1 MVLPI
6 ALQDNLAKTQ
16 AVERMNQIIKAHGE
30 VGQQVVSDALKNK
43 AAADLERVKDSEKLD
58 MVIIRNDDEE
68 KQKKEKE
75 GKEEKRKQQ
84 EKPDDDE
91 TDNQPK
97 HLDLRG

>member
-1 MVLPI
+1 MVQPI

-16 AVERMNQIIKAHGE
+16 AVERMNQILKAQGE
-30 VGQQVVSDALKNK
+30 VGQQVVASSLKEK
-43 AAADLERVKDSEKLD
+43 AAAEMERTKASEKLD

-75 GKEEKRKQQ
+75 EKRKKQQ
-84 EKPDDDE
+84 DSDGNDSDNKPR
-91 TDNQPK
+91 